1 MDLDP
6 RDSIR
11 TSLIDFGLVDNCV
24 ATSAGVCRQIACTMS
39 DVMTPAT
46 IARVP
51 NQPKTPLKSFR
62 IPEALY
68 AAAQAK
74 AAERGETVSKV
85 VRKALERYVKRP

>member
-1 MDLDP
+1 MKTVRCNPLRPGAGGSP
-6 RDSIR
+6 R
-11 TSLIDFGLVDNCV
+11 
-24 ATSAGVCRQIACTMS
+24 

-74 AAERGETVSKV
+74 AAERGETVSEV
-85 VRKALERYVKRP
+85 VRKALERYVRRP